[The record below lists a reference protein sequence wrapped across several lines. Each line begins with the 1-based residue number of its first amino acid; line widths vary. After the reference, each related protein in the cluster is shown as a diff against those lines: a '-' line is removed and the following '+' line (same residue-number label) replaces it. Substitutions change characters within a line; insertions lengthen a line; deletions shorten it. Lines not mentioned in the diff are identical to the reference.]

1 MKTLEQW
8 VDNYAS
14 ETLHAWGLKGY
25 PNLLDEL
32 KEALMFAV
40 KEAPRMPEQPK
51 PRCDA
56 QGRLLSAIL
65 GNRYYMIDEQ
75 AMVYLWIW
83 GDYDADKSRLAV
95 GNCFISKPAAEAEL
109 TRLKCLQRLRG
120 MEGFDPL
127 GEHDACLE
135 IHSVNGD
142 YYFHH
147 HVIKGFDNRINR
159 DAAEAT
165 ITPEERAAF
174 LYREPTKE

>member
-56 QGRLLSAIL
+56 QGRLLSAVL

-120 MEGFDPL
+120 MEPDYGRYASVIYGRDGVGITLPFKDL
-127 GEHDACLE
+127 GDVT
-135 IHSVNGD
+135 S
-142 YYFHH
+142 
-147 HVIKGFDNRINR
+147 
-159 DAAEAT
+159 
-165 ITPEERAAF
+165 EERAAF
-174 LYREPTKE
+174 LYREPMGEK